1 MDAILGGWT
10 LSGIFQGRSG
20 FPVTVTDSRGSS
32 LQAVRGNER
41 PNCAGDWK
49 PANQSIDNCIDIN
62 ACQRAAFGTWGNCGV
77 GSVRAPGYTNVDLTL
92 GKRFSAGG
100 DRYFEFKLEAFNVFN
115 QAAFGPPARNFGDP
129 NTFGKVTSTIGNP
142 RIVELGLKFYF

>member
-1 MDAILGGWT
+1 
-10 LSGIFQGRSG
+10 
-20 FPVTVTDSRGSS
+20 V
-32 LQAVRGNER
+32 
-41 PNCAGDWK
+41 GDWK
-49 PANQSIDNCIDIN
+49 PSNQSIDNWIDIN
-62 ACQRAAFGTWGNCGV
+62 AFQRAAPGTWGNCPV
-77 GSVRAPGYTNVDLTL
+77 GSVRAPGYANVDMTL

-115 QAAFGPPARNFGDP
+115 QVTYGPPARNFGDP